1 MSGGGGGGHGKKAGR
16 HEEHEE
22 HEEHVN
28 HEAWVIPYADMLTLL
43 MALFLVLF
51 AMGRT
56 DLEKFKKLAESF
68 RTEFAGGGSSQLVSI
83 GEGGGSS
90 GDSPLDGGNGVL
102 DNSGTNKPSPLQVA
116 QAVQQAALTEAKGA
130 VQELQKVEDGI
141 LTDAK
146 DVNLGD
152 KLAFRFEGRG
162 LVMSLLN
169 DGVLFRPGEATLQP
183 EGMEVL
189 RLVMANLEDIPND
202 LAIEGHTDSRPISTT
217 RYPSNWELSTSR
229 ATSVLRYMELQGFDH
244 TRLSAGGYGDTR
256 PVADNTTPDGQ
267 AQNRRVEIV
276 ILSEISLKPAIEADA
291 EADA

>member
-90 GDSPLDGGNGVL
+90 GDSLFDGGNGVL
-102 DNSGTNKPSPLQVA
+102 DNSGTNKPSPLQVE
-116 QAVQQAALTEAKGA
+116 QAVQQAALTDAKGA
-130 VQELQKVEDGI
+130 VQELQKVQDGI
-141 LTDAK
+141 LVDAK
-146 DVNLGD
+146 EVNLGD

-169 DGVLFRPGEATLQP
+169 DGVLFQPGEATLQP
-183 EGMEVL
+183 GGMEVL

-244 TRLSAGGYGDTR
+244 TRLSASGYGDTR
-256 PVADNTTPDGQ
+256 PVADNATPDGQ

-276 ILSEISLKPAIEADA
+276 ILSEISLKPAIETDA
-291 EADA
+291 

>member
-1 MSGGGGGGHGKKAGR
+1 MSGGGHGGGHGKKGGR

-51 AMGRT
+51 AIGRT

-68 RTEFAGGGSSQLVSI
+68 RQEFGNSSTSDVVSV
-83 GEGGGSS
+83 GNGT

-102 DNSGTNKPSPLQVA
+102 ENSGTNKPSPLQVE
-116 QAVQQAALTEAKGA
+116 QAVQQAALDKAEGA
-130 VQELQKVEDGI
+130 VDELQKIEDGI
-141 LTDAK
+141 LVDAAEA
-146 DVNLGD
+146 NLGD

-162 LVMSLLN
+162 LVLSLLN

-189 RLVMANLEDIPND
+189 RLVMANLEDLPNAI
-202 LAIEGHTDSRPISTT
+202 AIEGHTDSRPISTT

-229 ATSVLRYMELQGFDH
+229 ATSVLRYMELQGFED
-244 TRLSAGGYGDTR
+244 TRLSASGYGDTR
-256 PVADNTTPDGQ
+256 PVADNSTPAGQ
-267 AQNRRVEIV
+267 AMNRRVEIV
-276 ILSEISLKPAIEADA
+276 ILSEISLKPAIDA
-291 EADA
+291 EAETDA

>member
-90 GDSPLDGGNGVL
+90 GDSLFDGGNGVL

-116 QAVQQAALTEAKGA
+116 QAVQQAALTDAKGA
-130 VQELQKVEDGI
+130 VRELQKVEDGI
-141 LTDAK
+141 LADAE
-146 DVNLGD
+146 DVDLGD

-162 LVMSLLN
+162 LVLSLLN

-189 RLVMANLEDIPND
+189 RLVMANLQDIPND

-229 ATSVLRYMELQGFDH
+229 ATSVLRYMELEGFDN
-244 TRLSAGGYGDTR
+244 TRLSASGYGDTR
-256 PVADNTTPDGQ
+256 PVADNATPDGQ
-267 AQNRRVEIV
+267 SKNRRVEIV
-276 ILSEISLKPAIEADA
+276 ILSEISLKPAIEADV

>member
-1 MSGGGGGGHGKKAGR
+1 MSGGGGGGHGKKAGH

-68 RTEFAGGGSSQLVSI
+68 RTEFSAGGGSQLVSI
-83 GEGGGSS
+83 GNEGGVG
-90 GDSPLDGGNGVL
+90 GNSPLDGGNGVL
-102 DNSGTNKPSPLQVA
+102 DNSGSNKPSPLQVE
-116 QAVQQAALTEAKGA
+116 QAVQQAALTDAKGA
-130 VQELQKVEDGI
+130 VQELQKVQDGI
-141 LTDAK
+141 LVDAK
-146 DVNLGD
+146 DANLGD

-169 DGVLFRPGEATLQP
+169 DGVLFQPGEATLQP

-189 RLVMANLEDIPND
+189 RLVMANLEDIPNN

-244 TRLSAGGYGDTR
+244 TRLSASGYGDTR
-256 PVADNTTPDGQ
+256 PVADNATPDGQ
-267 AQNRRVEIV
+267 SLNRRVEIV

-291 EADA
+291 